1 MAKGFV
7 VPHRYQLSVLAAIW
21 TPWRSTTRRRTPGA
35 CRRRCSPSGG
45 PTRACASSTSP
56 RHERTK
62 IGDLTKIIFSSNDS
76 FRSSEKCLILFW
88 VFQKFK
94 NELESKNLSL
104 VNLWRPVIVKTLR
117 DEEKIFLFLI
127 MKSTEFDEKTQ
138 KKTTLKHLTLF
149 RSRT

>member
-1 MAKGFV
+1 M
-7 VPHRYQLSVLAAIW
+7 
-21 TPWRSTTRRRTPGA
+21 
-35 CRRRCSPSGG
+35 
-45 PTRACASSTSP
+45 
-56 RHERTK
+56 
-62 IGDLTKIIFSSNDS
+62 
-76 FRSSEKCLILFW
+76 
-88 VFQKFK
+88 FQKFK
-94 NELESKNLSL
+94 NELESKTLSL